1 MADQTGTTRDYEWY
15 EGLAGAYVLGTLSP
29 EERADFERV
38 LAISPQLRAEVAS
51 LSPGAN
57 ALALAAEE
65 RTPSPDLRNRLAA
78 AISAE
83 PNFVPKTAS
92 TTPPA
97 PISLPDV
104 KAARGWVVN
113 PLYAKIAAALA
124 VVLIGSLLAWNFS
137 LRNDQSGGE
146 PEVIAQLGAFDPNAD
161 TGATGEVLYQ
171 PSQQILQLK
180 MSDLPGLP
188 DNEVYQL
195 WFITDDGSAPVPSV
209 VFRPD
214 DSGAATIAVA
224 ADPSTF
230 DILAITREPGPVG
243 GGSPTT
249 SPFLAASV

>member
-1 MADQTGTTRDYEWY
+1 MVGQ
-15 EGLAGAYVLGTLSP
+15 
-29 EERADFERV
+29 
-38 LAISPQLRAEVAS
+38 
-51 LSPGAN
+51 
-57 ALALAAEE
+57 
-65 RTPSPDLRNRLAA
+65 PDLRNKLVA

-83 PNFVPKTAS
+83 PNFIPKSGPTAS
-92 TTPPA
+92 PTPV
-97 PISLPDV
+97 SLPEM

-124 VVLIGSLLAWNFS
+124 LVLIGSLLAWNFS
-137 LRNDQSGGE
+137 LRNEQNSSE

-171 PSQQILQLK
+171 SDQNVLQLK
-180 MSDLPGLP
+180 MNDLPALTE
-188 DNEVYQL
+188 NEVYQL

-214 DSGAATIAVA
+214 DAGAATVAVS
-224 ADPSTF
+224 ADPATF

-243 GGSPTT
+243 GGAPTT